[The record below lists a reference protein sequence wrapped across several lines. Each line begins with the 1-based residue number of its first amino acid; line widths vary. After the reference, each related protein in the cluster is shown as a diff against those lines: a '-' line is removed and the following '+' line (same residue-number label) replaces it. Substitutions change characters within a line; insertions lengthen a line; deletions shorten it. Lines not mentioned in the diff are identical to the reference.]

1 MPTASLTT
9 AFDRATEALAADHR
23 LNPLT
28 RRAYQASW
36 SRLDT
41 HLDTLGIESSEAID
55 DRSLRRFLA
64 ELARGG
70 QSPRSIARHVSAIKR
85 LLGFWQRLGITCP
98 ADPLLL
104 KAPKAPRRLPDA
116 PDVETLS
123 RLLDGT
129 GTAATSP
136 DTSRKTPAQQRSAE
150 IRAARDRCLFEW
162 LYGSGLR
169 LAEVVGLDLTDL
181 DLAAGQAR
189 VTGKRDKIRIVPVGR
204 QARGAMQDW
213 LTARREW
220 DRTGTTAVFINDR
233 GRRLSARSVQ
243 LRLNHASRQADLEAP
258 LHPHQ
263 LRHAFA
269 THVLE
274 SSGDLRAVQEML
286 GHESLSTTQIYTH
299 LDFQHLMG
307 VYERAHPR
315 AARRGTGN
323 DGTTA
328 EGGMGGNDEAG

>member
-1 MPTASLTT
+1 MGAAPLTT
-9 AFDRATEALAADHR
+9 AFERADEALAADHR

-28 RRAYQASW
+28 LKAYRASW
-36 SRLDT
+36 ARFRR
-41 HLDTLGIESSEAID
+41 HLEENDVASTEAVD
-55 DRSLRRFLA
+55 DRRLRRFLA
-64 ELARGG
+64 DLARGG
-70 QSPRSIARHVSAIKR
+70 QSPRSIARHVSALKR
-85 LLGFWQRLGITCP
+85 LLRAWQRLDLACP

-104 KAPKAPRRLPDA
+104 KAPRAPRRLPDA
-116 PDVETLS
+116 PDIETMN
-123 RLLDGT
+123 RLLDT
-129 GTAATSP
+129 EPPA
-136 DTSRKTPAQQRSAE
+136 TPAAGTRSSQADE
-150 IRAARDRCLFEW
+150 IRAARDHCLFEW

-169 LAEVVGLDLTDL
+169 LAELVSLDITDI

-189 VTGKRDKIRIVPVGR
+189 VTGKRDKTRIVPVGR
-204 QARGAMQDW
+204 KAADAMRHW
-213 LTARREW
+213 LARRRDW
-220 DRTGTTAVFINDR
+220 DRHGSPAVFISDR

-243 LRLNHASRQADLEAP
+243 LRLNRASRQAGLDAP

-299 LDFQHLMG
+299 LDFQHLMS

-315 AARRGTGN
+315 AARR
-323 DGTTA
+323 DKA
-328 EGGMGGNDEAG
+328 PSPDEEG